1 MIRRPC
7 ISATLPGGASAAAR
21 RLEQNSPP
29 HWQRATAMGIWDWEE
44 ETPAGR
50 SSHTSDGVEE
60 DLVGEILGE
69 REDRNCASDG
79 QSSRGVCVSY
89 G

>member
-1 MIRRPC
+1 
-7 ISATLPGGASAAAR
+7 
-21 RLEQNSPP
+21 
-29 HWQRATAMGIWDWEE
+29 MGIWDREE
-44 ETPAGR
+44 ETPAGRPSVR

-69 REDRNCASDG
+69 REDKNCASAE
-79 QSSRGVCVSY
+79 QSSRGVCVSS